1 MAATVYMAIF
11 LYNAVSP
18 PVLFHN
24 LPLLSAFC
32 SKPKSCLLHKGD
44 QALEQVARKAVETP
58 SLEIIKTQL
67 DAVLSNLLQL
77 ILFSAGWWSRQSQ
90 ELPSHLILSVIL

>member
-1 MAATVYMAIF
+1 MEIASWKRKLILSLSNLRLLNIFSLLCMAATVYMAIF

-44 QALEQVARKAVETP
+44 QALEQVA
-58 SLEIIKTQL
+58 
-67 DAVLSNLLQL
+67 
-77 ILFSAGWWSRQSQ
+77 
-90 ELPSHLILSVIL
+90 